1 MKVRTE
7 PSLNLKAPVAV
18 LGCGLVGSSWA
29 ALFLHYGINVQA
41 WDPDQSARDS
51 LNERIKNPMF
61 QLASLAQKPKSP
73 GVLSVHSDMS
83 HAVRGVFLRKKMY
96 QKSLKLRMMFLLTLS
111 AMRLQR
117 H

>member
-7 PSLNLKAPVAV
+7 PSLSLKAPVAV

-61 QLASLAQKPKSP
+61 QLASMAQNPKALEFLACILTCLTLLE
-73 GVLSVHSDMS
+73 VF
-83 HAVRGVFLRKKMY
+83 FLRKKMC
-96 QKSLKLRMMFLLTLS
+96 QKSLKLRMMFLLTSS